1 MGVDAIRA
9 GCAAGDGLADLGVV
23 QPIADADNH
32 PTALGDFSTEMAQLR
47 MIVNIKGR
55 LTWAVV

>member
-9 GCAAGDGLADLGVV
+9 GSAAGDGLADLGVV
-23 QPIADADNH
+23 QPIANTDNH

-47 MIVNIKGR
+47 MIVNIKIK
-55 LTWAVV
+55 